1 MDKKT
6 QSPLDKVLPNLNRN
20 PFLGKDNEFDDWN
33 EELQTRSLST
43 PLRPDD
49 RIVLCVGDSYTFGD
63 GVYYKDTWTHH
74 LQEGIYKD
82 YKVINV
88 GTCGASNTLI
98 TNTLSKWCNMYSH
111 QLEYVIIGFSF
122 SHRRTYF
129 SELNKDVG
137 DSSVVNLSAGGN
149 WNTYTPF
156 LRKVNNAIDTLHT
169 SENDQSDFERSLLL
183 VKGLGK
189 LANFKTYWWSAD
201 DLGNDNY
208 IENKT
213 NALMLESPDFK
224 YMNISDVVNE
234 ICIKEEMKFD
244 WWHPSSPLR
253 ISEDDGHWS
262 VKGHQVLAD
271 GVVQFMEQ
279 K

>member
-1 MDKKT
+1 
-6 QSPLDKVLPNLNRN
+6 
-20 PFLGKDNEFDDWN
+20 
-33 EELQTRSLST
+33 
-43 PLRPDD
+43 
-49 RIVLCVGDSYTFGD
+49 
-63 GVYYKDTWTHH
+63 
-74 LQEGIYKD
+74 
-82 YKVINV
+82 
-88 GTCGASNTLI
+88 
-98 TNTLSKWCNMYSH
+98 MYGH
-111 QLEYVIIGFSF
+111 QIEYVIIGFSF
-122 SHRRTYF
+122 SQRRTYF
-129 SELNKDVG
+129 SEFNKLALE
-137 DSSVVNLSAGGN
+137 SSVVNLSPGKN
-149 WNTYTPF
+149 WNPQK
-156 LRKVNNAIDTLHT
+156 LDIIKKVNNATDILHT
-169 SENDQSDFERSLLL
+169 NENDQSDFERNLLL
-183 VKGLGK
+183 AKGLGK